1 MILLTK
7 FFNTASQKVRVMPM
21 KKHNIKVS
29 LTLVYALVLVLFTQC
44 SETKKKHIET
54 ATLPEANVPLKKAP
68 DFNADSSFAMVAKQV
83 NYGYRI
89 PNTQPHI
96 ACGNYLVA
104 TLKKFNWEVTEQ
116 PFEEQNYKGEKMR
129 MRNIIGSYNPKATK
143 RILLAAHW
151 DSRHIADNDKVN
163 KDKPIDGANDGASG
177 VAVLLEIARVINES
191 KEKPNVGID
200 IIFFDGEDHGD
211 PEGHQFVGPMNTQEN
226 QEKTWWCLGS
236 QYWSKN
242 KHIEGYTAYYGIL
255 LDMVGNKNAKF
266 AKEGQS
272 MQFAPAV
279 VDKVWTVANKLGYT
293 NFTDVIAPSI
303 TDDHD
308 FVNIIARINMIDII
322 EYDNSD
328 GIYFSN
334 TWHTHQDN
342 IENIDKETLKK
353 VGQTV
358 LTTIWQE

>member
-1 MILLTK
+1 
-7 FFNTASQKVRVMPM
+7 M
-21 KKHNIKVS
+21 KKHS
-29 LTLVYALVLVLFTQC
+29 LSSLIALVAAFTLVFFSGC
-44 SETKKKHIET
+44 SDSKKQPAET
-54 ATLPEANVPLKKAP
+54 ATAPIVEQPLKTAP
-68 DFNADSSFAMVAKQV
+68 DFNADSCFKMLAKQV
-83 NYGYRI
+83 NFGYRI
-89 PNTQPHI
+89 PNNQAHV
-96 ACGNYLVA
+96 ACGNYLA
-104 TLKKFNWEVTEQ
+104 AQLKAFNWQVTEQ
-116 PFEEQNYKGEKMR
+116 PFEEINYKGEKMR
-129 MRNIIGSYNPKATK
+129 MRNIIGSYNPNATK

-163 KDKPIDGANDGASG
+163 TDKPIDGANDGASG

-211 PEGHQFVGPMNTQEN
+211 PEGHEFVGPMDTKEN
-226 QEKTWWCLGS
+226 NEKTWWCLGS

-242 KHIEGYTAYYGIL
+242 KHLEGYTAYYGIL

-279 VDKVWTVANKLGYT
+279 VDKVWSVANKLGYN

-322 EYDNSD
+322 EFDNSD

-342 IENIDKETLKK
+342 LENIDKATLKS

-358 LTTIWQE
+358 LTTLWQE